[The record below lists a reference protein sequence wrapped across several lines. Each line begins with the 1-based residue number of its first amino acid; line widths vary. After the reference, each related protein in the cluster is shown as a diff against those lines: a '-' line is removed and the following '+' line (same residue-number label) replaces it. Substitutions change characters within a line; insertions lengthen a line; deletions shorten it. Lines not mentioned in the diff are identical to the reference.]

1 MTLDIREEQ
10 DARIASR
17 DACYCGQPPTACSV
31 EFTMEVGDELVGL
44 DKQRRVR
51 RWRIHYRRGR
61 AGSWQLGVKHRGMEE
76 PFCVS
81 SWRGEEAERGKRKR
95 KNREIRQVRC
105 LFNFFLGFPGT
116 VSRCLYT
123 STASSRSYLGYH
135 SITRPD
141 HLTHCGSITLEFGFL
156 WCFSISGLPS
166 CFFSSALLF
175 LASTACLLWLL
186 LTDLSL

>member
-1 MTLDIREEQ
+1 MEAGASMLEMPILAGFRSDSAPDAFARSSAPLMGSVGCLDWNW
-10 DARIASR
+10 DGR
-17 DACYCGQPPTACSV
+17 DDLG
-31 EFTMEVGDELVGL
+31 
-44 DKQRRVR
+44 
-51 RWRIHYRRGR
+51 
-61 AGSWQLGVKHRGMEE
+61 AGPGIGSERDL
-76 PFCVS
+76 VS
-81 SWRGEEAERGKRKR
+81 SWRGEEAERGERKR

-141 HLTHCGSITLEFGFL
+141 HLTHCGPITLEFGFL
-156 WCFSISGLPS
+156 WRFSIFGLPS

-175 LASTACLLWLL
+175 LASTVCLLWLL
-186 LTDLSL
+186 LTFPPPSDTACPQAGASGN